1 MILSDKVFFVVCVNT
16 FAEARINCGENT
28 SLSTAYSVYTVSF
41 GTFDNAGKEKGGLLH
56 CYIVTF
62 VLLPLS
68 DLRE

>member
-1 MILSDKVFFVVCVNT
+1 MVCVDT
-16 FAEARINCGENT
+16 FAEARVNCKEST
-28 SLSTAYSVYTVSF
+28 SLSTVYIVYTVSF